1 LAYHKKKDCKKMTG
15 YQQQTIYAEIPTDH
29 GIDDDEA
36 AAAVVET
43 AGGGGRARRG
53 STSAIFVGKV
63 IAVMVLLGLVLS
75 LLVVPSAKNQGSA
88 AAAAGKGNLLV
99 SMDHAAVGLDAAAA
113 TAATR
118 ACTFDECIAARCDH
132 SSAPFTC
139 LFHNGGPHG
148 GCSSGPWTA
157 DSCSES
163 CTLAGCDALDMPDDL
178 TSCHGVF
185 CGPEWC
191 QIGQL
196 CGASA
201 PYQCQDGAGRFGCSA
216 DAYHWVL
223 YNGCPAY
230 CDTTTCGGP

>member
-1 LAYHKKKDCKKMTG
+1 LVHKNKDCLKMTG
-15 YQQQTIYAEIPTDH
+15 YRQQTIYAEIPTDH
-29 GIDDDEA
+29 NGIDDDEA
-36 AAAVVET
+36 AAVVVEN

-53 STSAIFVGKV
+53 TSAIFVGKV
-63 IAVMVLLGLVLS
+63 IAAMVLLGLVLG
-75 LLVVPSAKNQGSA
+75 LFVVPSAKNQGSA
-88 AAAAGKGNLLV
+88 ATAAKGNLLV
-99 SMDHAAVGLDAAAA
+99 SMDHTALGLDA
-113 TAATR
+113 TAASTATTR
-118 ACTFDECIAARCDH
+118 ACTFDECVAARCDH

-148 GCSSGPWTA
+148 GCSSSPWTP

-163 CTLAGCDALDMPDDL
+163 CTLTGCDALDMPDDL
-178 TSCHGVF
+178 TSCQGVP
-185 CGPEWC
+185 CGSEWC

-201 PYQCQDGAGRFGCSA
+201 PFQCQDGAGRYGCSA

-223 YNGCPAY
+223 YNGCPAC